1 MDLKTVLPANWIR
14 IKRLS
19 VSYQDKI
26 RVGITLCLVVYL
38 AYVCAQLALGLF
50 INAQSQV
57 VAAIDIKTPRSN
69 ANNMRAYNNLFG
81 QFQRVKIRQDYKKVK
96 LTPLNLTL
104 VGTVFKR
111 RNALAIIKNGRKK
124 AKIYRQ
130 GDKIIAG
137 VLLKDIAK
145 DYVVIERGEKLEK
158 ILIKFK
164 YVDPNA
170 NSRSKVVELDEFKQN
185 KFSSTALSVKQKNK
199 LGGYLKEISKNPR
212 GLLSLIRI
220 EPNFSDGKLIG
231 FRINSSK
238 EKRLFKELGFREHDV
253 ITRINDTM
261 LDSLS
266 ASFKIVGLLKKTK
279 NFDIYL
285 DREGEQHIITIDLN

>member
-69 ANNMRAYNNLFG
+69 TNNMRAYNNLFG

-238 EKRLFKELGFREHDV
+238 EKHLFKELGFREHDV

>member
-185 KFSSTALSVKQKNK
+185 KFSSTALSAKQKNK

-238 EKRLFKELGFREHDV
+238 EKHLFKELGFREHDV